1 MMAPGPNRERERS
14 RTDPAI
20 AEAFAEQWGNA

>member
-20 AEAFAEQWGNA
+20 SEAMASQWGGA